1 MRRCTHN
8 NTTRAAALVSSSS
21 YLFGTKQVTTRYNK
35 KRPKLEVAMEPH
47 NQSLSSSP
55 PSTSR
60 TSSPSI
66 FASPPEP
73 LFNQRDSYL
82 LLEDSLLA
90 LSRIN
95 TERVSG
101 HSSSGEAHHVVPF
114 DKCQGVFRTG
124 RPIAHFMRMSHYFN
138 LPPDIRCRAIE
149 LFHSFMSRHVC
160 ELYLHVQLSQTSNS
174 PISWESVESRL
185 AHQVS
190 LRALTCLQLAS
201 KLSLHYKIIN
211 LSRARN
217 FLAACG
223 FRYAP
228 SSLIQSEIRILKTLD
243 YRINGPTPLDFIEVL
258 LEALGHYD
266 CTLPVKQFHGISVKI
281 LDAYYLSSSL
291 LHDKIRTSDPKTP
304 SSSKKEETP
313 PLLELNY
320 LLLASG
326 IVGASAF
333 ILDQCKTDGIV
344 EQLADIT
351 RILKDD
357 IINIVALLLEHIMT
371 D

>member
-1 MRRCTHN
+1 MEPQTHSP
-8 NTTRAAALVSSSS
+8 SSSS
-21 YLFGTKQVTTRYNK
+21 
-35 KRPKLEVAMEPH
+35 
-47 NQSLSSSP
+47 
-55 PSTSR
+55 PSTSHP
-60 TSSPSI
+60 SSPSI

-73 LFNQRDSYL
+73 LFNQRDSHL

-101 HSSSGEAHHVVPF
+101 HSSSSSEAHHVVPF

-124 RPIAHFMRMSHYFN
+124 RPIAHFMHMSHYFN

-160 ELYLHVQLSQTSNS
+160 ELYRYVQLSQTSHS
-174 PISWESVESRL
+174 PLNWESVETRL

-243 YRINGPTPLDFIEVL
+243 YRIHGPTPLDFIEVL
-258 LEALGHYD
+258 LEALGNYD
-266 CTLPVKQFHGISVKI
+266 YSLPVKQYHGISIKI

-291 LHDKIRTSDPKTP
+291 LHDKIRSSNPKTP
-304 SSSKKEETP
+304 SSSKKEESP

-326 IVGASAF
+326 IVGASSF
-333 ILDQCKTDGIV
+333 ILDQCKTDDIV
-344 EQLADIT
+344 DQLADIT
-351 RILKDD
+351 GILKDE
-357 IINIVALLLEHIMT
+357 IINIVALLMEHIMT